1 MTAEPRVSIAM
12 ATYNGARFIREQLDS
27 FAAQTLLPDEL
38 IVCDDGSTDA
48 TVEIVEAFASGAPFS
63 VKVYRNPE
71 NLDFTRNF
79 EKALSHCSG
88 EIVFFSDQDDVWF
101 PHRVQ
106 TIASE
111 FATRPN
117 LMVIVD
123 NQILTD
129 SELTPSGLTP
139 LDNLKR
145 IGKDSDGLVEGCATA
160 FRRAWGKALFPMP
173 PEASPYVL
181 SRALSH
187 DTWINKFSKL
197 LNLRYIIEEPLQFR
211 RRTGSNVTS
220 WIVTDAR
227 PIGLRDLAK
236 ERKRVAPSEAWHR
249 QLAIVMV
256 YERHLQTHRAELGG
270 DFHAALKALQH
281 ERQSVE
287 RRLALAQLSLPNRI
301 PAVWRLWRAGGYRH
315 FERWLSAMNDLL
327 RRG

>member
-38 IVCDDGSTDA
+38 VVCDDGSTDA
-48 TVEIVEAFASGAPFS
+48 TVDIVETFASKAPFS

-71 NLDFTRNF
+71 HLDFTRNF
-79 EKALSHCSG
+79 EKAFSLCSG
-88 EIVFFSDQDDVWF
+88 DIVFFSDQDDVWF
-101 PHRVQ
+101 PRRIQKIV
-106 TIASE
+106 SE
-111 FATRPN
+111 FAMCPN
-117 LMVIVD
+117 LMVIVN

-129 SELTPSGLTP
+129 AVLRSSGLTP
-139 LDNLKR
+139 LDHLKC

-160 FRRAWGKALFPMP
+160 LRRSWGAVLFPMP
-173 PEASPYVL
+173 LEASPFVL
-181 SRALSH
+181 SRSLSH
-187 DTWINKFSKL
+187 DTWLHKFSRL
-197 LNLRYIIEEPLQFR
+197 LNLRSVIEEPLQFR
-211 RRTGSNVTS
+211 RRTGSNATS
-220 WIVTDAR
+220 WIASHAR